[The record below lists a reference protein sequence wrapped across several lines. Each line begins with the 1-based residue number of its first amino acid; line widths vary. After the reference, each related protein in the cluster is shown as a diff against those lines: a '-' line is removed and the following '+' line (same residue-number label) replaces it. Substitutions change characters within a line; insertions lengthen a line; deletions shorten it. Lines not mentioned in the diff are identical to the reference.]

1 MMECSVK
8 NKLHISE
15 LFYYLMLF
23 CFLSVRAV
31 GIQDGQWPFKV
42 ALILGFIFFVPKYF
56 TTKYSLLEHILN
68 FLLITLGIA
77 IFLNNGHLEALVGF
91 SIVIG
96 MKNIK
101 IRNAMV
107 LTLGIWGGFFI
118 LSVIRALLRFF
129 PGYVGTA
136 TKTGMS
142 FGIVRYSLGF
152 THPNVLHMTYLI
164 IVLLILYFIRN
175 SGKKSLLAAVLL
187 MIGNIYIFAYSV
199 SYTGV
204 LVVTF
209 AIGVFLFFE
218 LRKKLTIIDGV
229 LSGLFVVGCS
239 LVLIVG
245 ALLVD
250 GSLKELFNK
259 VLNERVEMTSTV
271 FSTYS
276 LSLIGRVEDIHA
288 LDCNLDCSYA
298 YMIYYSG
305 IIVFALFV
313 ISYVMTVFN
322 AVKKNDRR
330 SLTVLLSVSLA
341 GVTEQFVGNLSFK
354 NLSLFFIG
362 DYLYNGF
369 FNSLGEKYTLLS
381 KQYSLISAEDMY
393 LSKEWM
399 NTVKKKVLNYFS
411 GTRWLKCILPAVGV
425 AVICNLVFNIFWTE
439 PKHVYA
445 AVTDYSEGEM
455 IPYSELQVSA
465 KNEKYIV
472 IGEPKD
478 GDYVAILDWVSTKAE
493 TYRGEVSSVL
503 WGFLFGFL
511 LSAFIL
517 NTRKLN
523 SVFIEETVEKSGNI
537 GLPNMTKCSIL
548 GTNIAVTN
556 MGNTVSYL
564 TQNLDLLRG
573 KYICVSNVHTTV
585 MSYKDAE
592 YQKVQNNAVLALPD
606 GKPLSYVS
614 RKRGYFQADRVAG
627 PDLMTEIFKISAE
640 KGYRHFFF
648 GSTEDTLDKLTKKLE
663 ERYPG
668 INIVGTYSPKYYAN
682 VNDIPKEENE
692 EHIRLINDAKP
703 DFIWIGLGAPKQ
715 ELWMAAHEGCFNGIM
730 LGVGAGFDFHAG
742 TVKRAP
748 KILQMLYLEWFYR
761 LLQDPKRLFKRYFDT
776 NMTFIRKTHIENK
789 KLKKNE
795 ISHEKKRLLIYAHYY
810 APDVASTG
818 QILTELAEGIE
829 DKFDVTVVA
838 AVPSYSG
845 KIDDYYKEH
854 RFYQQS
860 LRGVRVLRVR
870 VPEFTK
876 ANKLSRVRNIAQYY
890 FRARKVTKKVGGQ
903 DYILSI
909 SQPPILGGMLGRYGK
924 RIKKAKFIY
933 NIQDFNPEQIESV
946 SYSKNK
952 PLISVLK
959 YLDYKNCR
967 KSDLIITVGRDLGE
981 TIERRFAKEKK
992 VPHYTIINNWIDET
1006 AIYPLEERN
1015 EEVVSFKK
1023 KNGLENKFIFM
1034 YSGNLGLYY
1043 DLENMLKVI
1052 EKIPEKKSADGREV
1066 AYVFIGNG
1074 TLKSKLEE
1082 YVKSHNMDNVI
1093 FLPYQDKEKLVYS
1106 LNAADVH
1113 ICVNAK
1119 GIKGVSCPSKYYGI
1133 AAVGKPVLASLE
1145 EGTEIRCLIEET
1157 ESGLISEPEDYASF
1171 EKNTRAFIAL
1181 DHDALRVMGQRG
1193 HDKLITELK
1202 KDISIQKYTEAILG
1216 IED

>member
-1 MMECSVK
+1 MNQFVK

-42 ALILGFIFFVPKYF
+42 ALILGFVFFVPKYF
-56 TTKYSLLEHILN
+56 TTKYNLLEHVLN
-68 FLLITLGIA
+68 FLLIALGIV
-77 IFLNNGHLEALVGF
+77 IFINNGHAEALVGI
-91 SIVIG
+91 SIIIG

-101 IRNAMV
+101 IKNAV
-107 LTLGIWGGFFI
+107 ILTLSIWGGFFV
-118 LSVIRALLRFF
+118 LSVLRALLGIFQ
-129 PGYVGTA
+129 GYVGTA

-142 FGIVRYSLGF
+142 FGVVRYSLGF

-164 IVLLILYFIRN
+164 IVLLILYLLR
-175 SGKKSLLAAVLL
+175 STGKKNFLAAVML
-187 MIGNIYIFAYSV
+187 MIGNLYIFAYSV

-209 AIGVFLFFE
+209 AIGVFLLLE
-218 LRKKLTIIDGV
+218 LRKNLKIADAVISV
-229 LSGLFVVGCS
+229 IFVVGCS
-239 LVLIVG
+239 LILIVG
-245 ALLVD
+245 ALIVD
-250 GSLKELFNK
+250 GSIKEVINR

-288 LDCNLDCSYA
+288 IDCNLDCSYA
-298 YMIYYSG
+298 YMIFYSG
-305 IIVFALFV
+305 IIVFALFI
-313 ISYVMTVFN
+313 ISYAMTVVN
-322 AVKKNDRR
+322 AVKKNDKR
-330 SLTVLLSVSLA
+330 SLTVLLSLSLA

-362 DYLYNGF
+362 DYLYNGL
-369 FNSLGEKYTLLS
+369 FNLLGEKYKPLS
-381 KQYSLISAEDMY
+381 KQYSLIGTDNMY
-393 LSKEWM
+393 LSKDGI
-399 NTVKKKVLNYFS
+399 NSVKKKVLNYFS

-425 AVICNLVFNIFWTE
+425 AIICNLVFNIFWTE

-445 AVTDYSEGEM
+445 VVTDYSEGEM
-455 IPYSELQVSA
+455 IPYSELEVTA

-472 IGEPKD
+472 TGEPKD
-478 GDYVAILDWVSTKAE
+478 GDYVAILDWVSTRAE
-493 TYRGEVSSVL
+493 TYRGEVSSL
-503 WGFLFGFL
+503 FWGFIFGFLF
-511 LSAFIL
+511 SAFIL

-523 SVFIEETVEKSGNI
+523 SVFIEETIEKPGNK

-952 PLISVLK
+952 LVVGMLRRF
-959 YLDYKNCR
+959 DYMNCR
-967 KSDLIITVGRDLGE
+967 KSDLIITVGRDLGQ
-981 TIERRFAKEKK
+981 TIENRFKNEKR
-992 VPHYTIINNWIDET
+992 VPRYTIINNWINEKE
-1006 AIYPLEERN
+1006 IYPLSYDDDG
-1015 EEVVSFKK
+1015 VADFKNRYNL
-1023 KNGLENKFIFM
+1023 NGKFVIM

-1043 DLENMLKVI
+1043 DLPNILRTIGEIDVKVTPDNK
-1052 EKIPEKKSADGREV
+1052 EVCYAFVGDGSVR
-1066 AYVFIGNG
+1066 N
-1074 TLKSKLEE
+1074 KLVE
-1082 YVKSHNMDNVI
+1082 YAESNKMDNVVFI
-1093 FLPYQDKEKLVYS
+1093 PYQAKEHLIYS

-1133 AAVGKPVLASLE
+1133 AAVAKPVLAALE
-1145 EGTEIRCLIEET
+1145 EGTEIRSLIEET
-1157 ESGLISEPEDYASF
+1157 DSGLISDPEDYKKLKANILSMINMSGTDELARMGESGY
-1171 EKNTRAFIAL
+1171 EKL
-1181 DHDALRVMGQRG
+1181 VQ
-1193 HDKLITELK
+1193 ELK
-1202 KDISIQKYTEAILG
+1202 MDISINKYKEAIMRL
-1216 IED
+1216 

>member
-1 MMECSVK
+1 MECSVK
-8 NKLHISE
+8 KKLHISE

-42 ALILGFIFFVPKYF
+42 ALILGFVFFVPKYL
-56 TTKYSLLEHILN
+56 TTRYSVLEHIVN
-68 FLLITLGIA
+68 FLLLALGII
-77 IFLNNGHLEALVGF
+77 IFANNGHVEALVAF

-101 IRNAMV
+101 IKNAM
-107 LTLGIWGGFFI
+107 LITIAIWGVFFV
-118 LSVIRALLRFF
+118 LSVIRALLGIFQ
-129 PGYVGTA
+129 GYVGTA

-142 FGIVRYSLGF
+142 FGVVRYSLGF
-152 THPNVLHMTYLI
+152 THPNVLHITYLI
-164 IVLLILYFIRN
+164 ITLLILYLIGENR
-175 SGKKSLLAAVLL
+175 KKAIWVAGLL
-187 MIGNIYIFAYSV
+187 MVGNLYVFVYSV
-199 SYTGV
+199 SYTGFIVVSFAVVIFV
-204 LVVTF
+204 L
-209 AIGVFLFFE
+209 FE
-218 LRKKLTIIDGV
+218 FRKKLNTFDSI
-229 LSGLFVVGCS
+229 LSGVFVLGCS
-239 LVLIVG
+239 LILTAG

-250 GSLKELFNK
+250 GEVKELINRI
-259 VLNERVEMTSTV
+259 LNQRVDMTSTV
-271 FSTYS
+271 FLTYP
-276 LSLIGRVEDIHA
+276 LSLIGRTEDIHA
-288 LDCNLDCSYA
+288 IDCNLDCSYA
-298 YMIYYSG
+298 YMIFYQGVVTFVIY
-305 IIVFALFV
+305 V
-313 ISYVMTVFN
+313 ISYLMTVFN
-322 AVKKNDRR
+322 AVRKNDRR
-330 SLTVLLSVSLA
+330 SLMVLLSVSLA

-362 DYLYNGF
+362 DYVYNELAV
-369 FNSLGEKYTLLS
+369 SLGKKYKLFS
-381 KQYSLISAEDMY
+381 NQYSIIKSGNMH
-393 LSKEWM
+393 LSKEWFVTAKR
-399 NTVKKKVLNYFS
+399 NISYYFA
-411 GTRWLKCILPAVGV
+411 GTRWLKCILPAIILG
-425 AVICNLVFNIFWTE
+425 ICCNIVFNIVWKE
-439 PKHVYA
+439 PNHVYA
-445 AVTDYSEGEM
+445 VVTDYSEGEM
-455 IPYSELQVSA
+455 IPYSELEVTA

-472 IGEPKD
+472 IGEPKE
-478 GDYVAILDWVSTKAE
+478 GDYVASLDWVSTRVE
-493 TYRGEVSSVL
+493 TYRGEISSVF
-503 WGFLFGFL
+503 WGFIFGFL
-511 LSAFIL
+511 LSAFVL

-523 SVFIEETVEKSGNI
+523 SVFIEETIEKPGSQ
-537 GLPNMTKCSIL
+537 GLPNMPKCSIL

-556 MGNTVSYL
+556 MKNTVSYL
-564 TQNLDLLRG
+564 AQNLELLRG

-585 MSYKDAE
+585 MSYKDSE
-592 YQKVQNNAVLALPD
+592 YQKVQNNAALALPD

-614 RKRGYFQADRVAG
+614 RRRGYFQADRVAG
-627 PDLMTEIFKISAE
+627 PDLMTEIFKISAQN
-640 KGYRHFFF
+640 GYRHFFF

-692 EHIRLINDAKP
+692 EHIRLINEANP

-715 ELWMAAHEGCFNGIM
+715 ELWMAAHEGCFTGIM

-795 ISHEKKRLLIYAHYY
+795 ILHEKKRLLIYAHYY

-829 DKFDVTVVA
+829 GKFDVTVVA

-870 VPEFTK
+870 VPEFSK
-876 ANKLSRVRNIAQYY
+876 ANKFSRVRNIAQYY

-924 RIKKAKFIY
+924 RVKKARFIY

-981 TIERRFAKEKK
+981 TIEKRFVKEKK
-992 VPHYTIINNWIDET
+992 VPRYTIINNWIDET
-1006 AIYPLEERN
+1006 AIYPLEEGN

-1023 KNGLENKFIFM
+1023 KHNLEDKFIFM

-1052 EKIPEKKSADGREV
+1052 EKIPEKKAVDGREV

-1082 YVKSHNMDNVI
+1082 YAKSHNMSNVI
-1093 FLPYQDKEKLVYS
+1093 FLPYQDKDKLVYS

-1157 ESGLISEPEDYASF
+1157 KSGLISEPCDYEAF
-1171 EKNTRAFIAL
+1171 EKNIREFMAMSQEEL
-1181 DHDALRVMGQRG
+1181 NEMGKRG
-1193 HDKLITELK
+1193 HSKLNTELR
-1202 KDISIQKYTEAILG
+1202 KDVSIQKYREAIWNL
-1216 IED
+1216 